1 GSSGRFSGNN
11 ENGATNQQ
19 IKVFKVEDPSAATL
33 TATQVTEI
41 TSGGTYMLV
50 ASNDGTNYYA
60 LTNEIT
66 YNTQNDNS
74 TQRMVGAAVTIT
86 DGTITYAPGTASVL
100 WNIVLKPSAT
110 DKSFFSSF
118 MGSMRYYANTIE
130 GDDQLSERKIV
141 QALMVYVYADRVELK
156 MKNYGQSGTING
168 VTVNQD
174 LTPYISYR
182 TVTHSDYAVTAAPTI
197 TSTGDDVNAET
208 EVTVTVDAPEWHNL
222 YYTINGDTPTE
233 SSDKVENGQI
243 TFTAT
248 EGEYVVKVVAQEG
261 IRLVS
266 PVAEVTYRVVDTHGI
281 TVSATEGGT
290 ADFSINEEE
299 GTVTLTAT
307 EPTEGYYFVGWSV
320 GESAEI
326 VSEDLTYTI
335 SIVENAAYKANY
347 AKRTYTVTV
356 STNNKEWGT
365 VNTIANPVTHGETVT
380 LTATP
385 AEGYRFVNWTVSGNQ
400 VSTDATFTTDAITA
414 DVEYIAN
421 FEEIPQI
428 QYYSVVAIAGTGG
441 SATASSSSVEEN
453 TTVTLTAT
461 PESGY
466 TFRNWTVAGEEVS
479 TENPYAPTITA
490 NTKYVAHFVPENAN
504 TLPTGYCTITQR
516 MNEGCSTNAV
526 TNVHSHSLQG
536 LTATYDGNEVLSL
549 PATTATFN
557 DLTSSKQFTVTQG
570 GTIEI
575 SFTNGT
581 YSKNVWFGFDWD
593 RDGDFEDVV
602 AAYGEEGRVGG
613 TSDQGSVTINV
624 PDNAN
629 IGKSVMRIIS
639 DGVDCPA
646 SWSEDTPMCGTHGS
660 GIIGYAGSLH
670 DVTLYVEE
678 GYVSDVT
685 YNVTVSS
692 ADENMGTASASRNIV
707 PERLTVTLTAE
718 PKDGYRFVNWTNEGN
733 EVSTDNP
740 YTIRSVT
747 DNINYVANFEK
758 LPTYTVTARSNND
771 AMGVVTPSSSQVIY
785 GNTATIK
792 AVAKPNYRFV
802 NWTKGTDVVSTSAT
816 FTTPIITA
824 NAEYIANFE
833 AMPTEAEKISIV
845 DASTNFAT
853 YQSYVI
859 GNIKDENYSTLFW
872 SEGAQEIDKY
882 VMVDLGALYN
892 VEDIKFYFDS
902 GDKPYGAV
910 VEISTDNSTW
920 TEVSTFVTTDLGAD
934 NTYVC
939 DAEKKTAQYIRM
951 RINVA
956 GTNWLKLKEFEVYGL
971 KTTTSSADIT
981 KTTATEDAT
990 VEVTTDAPATIK
1002 VGTETYTTTAENLT
1016 ATITLN
1022 VTSAE
1027 TVTIESIGANIT
1039 SIDCGENAV
1048 PTELPT
1054 TITEVELRNVN
1065 AGEVEIEAPLL
1076 EKITVVSDAEDNVA
1090 TVAVTSD
1097 LSQGVQVVVEKE
1109 IKTSQPVEGKGTP
1122 TYFNFLSMPF
1132 AFNTAD
1138 IKY

>member
-1 GSSGRFSGNN
+1 
-11 ENGATNQQ
+11 
-19 IKVFKVEDPSAATL
+19 
-33 TATQVTEI
+33 
-41 TSGGTYMLV
+41 
-50 ASNDGTNYYA
+50 
-60 LTNEIT
+60 
-66 YNTQNDNS
+66 
-74 TQRMVGAAVTIT
+74 
-86 DGTITYAPGTASVL
+86 
-100 WNIVLKPSAT
+100 
-110 DKSFFSSF
+110 
-118 MGSMRYYANTIE
+118 
-130 GDDQLSERKIV
+130 
-141 QALMVYVYADRVELK
+141 
-156 MKNYGQSGTING
+156 
-168 VTVNQD
+168 
-174 LTPYISYR
+174 
-182 TVTHSDYAVTAAPTI
+182 SDYAVTAAPTI
-197 TSTGDDVNAET
+197 TSTGDDVSAET

-222 YYTINGDTPTE
+222 YYTINGEDPTE
-233 SSDKVENGQI
+233 SSDIVENGQI

-266 PVAEVTYRVVDTHGI
+266 PVSEVTYRVVDTHGI

-290 ADFSINEEE
+290 ADFSINEGE

-320 GESAEI
+320 GESVDI
-326 VSEDLTYTI
+326 VSEDLTYTTT
-335 SIVENAAYKANY
+335 IVENASYKANY

-356 STNNKEWGT
+356 TTNNAEWGT
-365 VNTIANPVTHGETVT
+365 VNSIANPVTHGETVT

-385 AEGYRFVNWTVSGNQ
+385 AEGYRFVNWTKGGNQ
-400 VSTDATFTTDAITA
+400 VSTDPEYTTEAITA
-414 DVEYIAN
+414 NVEYIAN

-441 SATASSSSVEEN
+441 SATASSNSVEEN

-461 PESGY
+461 PDSGY
-466 TFRNWTVAGEEVS
+466 TFRNWTVDGKEVS
-479 TENPYAPTITA
+479 TDNPYIPTITA

-504 TLPTGYCTITQR
+504 TLPTGYCTISSLAPNWGHAT
-516 MNEGCSTNAV
+516 
-526 TNVHSHSLQG
+526 SHSLVSFGVNVGGAVQ
-536 LTATYDGNEVLSL
+536 LASENVPSS
-549 PATTATFN
+549 AFN
-557 DLTSSKQFTVTQG
+557 DLTGSKSVTAKQG
-570 GTIEI
+570 DQLEI
-575 SFTNGT
+575 TFVNGT
-581 YSKNVWFGFDWD
+581 YSNNVWAGFDWD
-593 RDGDFEDVV
+593 RDGDWDVVV
-602 AAYGEEGRVGG
+602 AAYSEPGRTGGSNDEGSITITIPDDAKLGKSRLRIL
-613 TSDQGSVTINV
+613 SDGDVSGDANV
-624 PDNAN
+624 PFD
-629 IGKSVMRIIS
+629 KSS
-639 DGVDCPA
+639 
-646 SWSEDTPMCGTHGS
+646 PMCGTYGS
-660 GIIGYAGSLH
+660 GKIGYAGSYY
-670 DVTLYVEE
+670 DITLYVEE

-692 ADENMGTASASRNIV
+692 ADENMGTASASASVVLEKRS
-707 PERLTVTLTAE
+707 VTLTAE
-718 PKDGYRFVNWTNEGN
+718 PKEGYRFVNWTNEGN

-740 YTIRSVT
+740 YTIQSVT

-758 LPTYTVTARSNND
+758 LPTYTVTVRSNND

-802 NWTKGTDVVSTSAT
+802 NWTKGTDVVSTNAT

-824 NAEYIANFE
+824 DAEYIANFE

-853 YQSYVI
+853 YQSNVI
-859 GNIKDENYSTLFW
+859 SNIKDGNYSTLFW
-872 SEGAQEIDKY
+872 SEGAQEIGKY

-956 GTNWLKLKEFEVYGL
+956 GSNWLKLKEFEVYGL
-971 KTTTSSADIT
+971 KIATSSADIT
-981 KTTATEDAT
+981 RTTALEGAT
-990 VEVTTDAPATIK
+990 VKVTTDAPATIK

-1022 VTSAE
+1022 ATSAE
-1027 TVTIESIGANIT
+1027 TVTIESIGA
-1039 SIDCGENAV
+1039 
-1048 PTELPT
+1048 
-1054 TITEVELRNVN
+1054 TITEIECDDNATPTEIPLSVTELTLRNVN
-1065 AGEVEIEAPLL
+1065 AGEVEIDAPLL
-1076 EKITVVSDAEDNVA
+1076 EKITVVSDADDNVA
-1090 TVAVTSD
+1090 TVAPTSD

-1109 IKTSQPVEGKGTP
+1109 INTPQTLGDGSTP
-1122 TYFNFLSMPF
+1122 TIFNFLSMPF

-1138 IKY
+1138 IKYWDGDSWETAVPENHVRILLYDSQKRANNDYKNTWEKITTSTHKSVAANQGFVIVGNNDLGTTVKLQFTSAAAAYDGTVTSVTANRYRKAEGET